1 MRKAS
6 ETVKHLL
13 IINGIFFLATLVI
26 GEYSYDLF
34 ALHYYQSPKFQYWQV
49 FSHMFMHGD
58 FFFFFFNMI
67 GLWMFGTPIEE
78 MWGKNKFIFF
88 YLSTGF
94 GAAALQLLFYSFQV
108 NQANEVF
115 LNLNI
120 DLIVIEY
127 NKIILPKS
135 LWKQT
140 MIKNNDE
147 VEFVT
152 IVGGG

>member
-1 MRKAS
+1 MEYFYVNDK
-6 ETVKHLL
+6 K
-13 IINGIFFLATLVI
+13 IFL
-26 GEYSYDLF
+26 D
-34 ALHYYQSPKFQYWQV
+34 QV
-49 FSHMFMHGD
+49 FTVTD
-58 FFFFFFNMI
+58 
-67 GLWMFGTPIEE
+67 
-78 MWGKNKFIFF
+78 
-88 YLSTGF
+88 
-94 GAAALQLLFYSFQV
+94 LL
-108 NQANEVF
+108 VF

-135 LWKQT
+135 LWKLT

>member
-1 MRKAS
+1 MQCFYVNDRKIFS
-6 ETVKHLL
+6 DQSFSVSDLL
-13 IINGIFFLATLVI
+13 
-26 GEYSYDLF
+26 
-34 ALHYYQSPKFQYWQV
+34 
-49 FSHMFMHGD
+49 
-58 FFFFFFNMI
+58 
-67 GLWMFGTPIEE
+67 
-78 MWGKNKFIFF
+78 
-88 YLSTGF
+88 
-94 GAAALQLLFYSFQV
+94 
-108 NQANEVF
+108 VF

-140 MIKNNDE
+140 VIKNNDE

>member
-1 MRKAS
+1 MQCFYVNDRKIFS
-6 ETVKHLL
+6 DQSFSVSDLL
-13 IINGIFFLATLVI
+13 
-26 GEYSYDLF
+26 
-34 ALHYYQSPKFQYWQV
+34 
-49 FSHMFMHGD
+49 
-58 FFFFFFNMI
+58 
-67 GLWMFGTPIEE
+67 
-78 MWGKNKFIFF
+78 
-88 YLSTGF
+88 
-94 GAAALQLLFYSFQV
+94 
-108 NQANEVF
+108 VF

-140 MIKNNDE
+140 VIKDNDE

>member
-1 MRKAS
+1 MFCLVVYIFKPKSEVNFMECFYVNDRKLFLNQS
-6 ETVKHLL
+6 FSVNDLL
-13 IINGIFFLATLVI
+13 
-26 GEYSYDLF
+26 
-34 ALHYYQSPKFQYWQV
+34 
-49 FSHMFMHGD
+49 
-58 FFFFFFNMI
+58 
-67 GLWMFGTPIEE
+67 
-78 MWGKNKFIFF
+78 
-88 YLSTGF
+88 
-94 GAAALQLLFYSFQV
+94 
-108 NQANEVF
+108 VF

-120 DLIVIEY
+120 DLIVIKY

>member
-1 MRKAS
+1 MECFYVNDRKLFLNQS
-6 ETVKHLL
+6 FSVNDLL
-13 IINGIFFLATLVI
+13 
-26 GEYSYDLF
+26 
-34 ALHYYQSPKFQYWQV
+34 
-49 FSHMFMHGD
+49 
-58 FFFFFFNMI
+58 
-67 GLWMFGTPIEE
+67 
-78 MWGKNKFIFF
+78 
-88 YLSTGF
+88 
-94 GAAALQLLFYSFQV
+94 
-108 NQANEVF
+108 VF

-135 LWKQT
+135 LWKHT

>member
-1 MRKAS
+1 MQCFYINDRKIFS
-6 ETVKHLL
+6 NQSFSVSDLL
-13 IINGIFFLATLVI
+13 
-26 GEYSYDLF
+26 
-34 ALHYYQSPKFQYWQV
+34 
-49 FSHMFMHGD
+49 
-58 FFFFFFNMI
+58 
-67 GLWMFGTPIEE
+67 
-78 MWGKNKFIFF
+78 
-88 YLSTGF
+88 
-94 GAAALQLLFYSFQV
+94 
-108 NQANEVF
+108 VF

-140 MIKNNDE
+140 VIKNNDE

>member
-1 MRKAS
+1 MECFYVNDRKLFLNQS
-6 ETVKHLL
+6 FSVNDLL
-13 IINGIFFLATLVI
+13 
-26 GEYSYDLF
+26 
-34 ALHYYQSPKFQYWQV
+34 
-49 FSHMFMHGD
+49 
-58 FFFFFFNMI
+58 
-67 GLWMFGTPIEE
+67 
-78 MWGKNKFIFF
+78 
-88 YLSTGF
+88 
-94 GAAALQLLFYSFQV
+94 
-108 NQANEVF
+108 VF

>member
-1 MRKAS
+1 MQCFYVNDRK
-6 ETVKHLL
+6 
-13 IINGIFFLATLVI
+13 
-26 GEYSYDLF
+26 
-34 ALHYYQSPKFQYWQV
+34 V
-49 FSHMFMHGD
+49 FSDQSFSVQD
-58 FFFFFFNMI
+58 
-67 GLWMFGTPIEE
+67 
-78 MWGKNKFIFF
+78 
-88 YLSTGF
+88 
-94 GAAALQLLFYSFQV
+94 LLT
-108 NQANEVF
+108 F

-140 MIKNNDE
+140 VIKNNDE

>member
-1 MRKAS
+1 MECFYVNDRKLFLNQS
-6 ETVKHLL
+6 FSVNDLL
-13 IINGIFFLATLVI
+13 
-26 GEYSYDLF
+26 
-34 ALHYYQSPKFQYWQV
+34 
-49 FSHMFMHGD
+49 
-58 FFFFFFNMI
+58 
-67 GLWMFGTPIEE
+67 
-78 MWGKNKFIFF
+78 
-88 YLSTGF
+88 
-94 GAAALQLLFYSFQV
+94 
-108 NQANEVF
+108 VF

-152 IVGGG
+152 IVCGG

>member
-1 MRKAS
+1 MQCFYVNDRKIFS
-6 ETVKHLL
+6 DQSFSVQDLL
-13 IINGIFFLATLVI
+13 T
-26 GEYSYDLF
+26 
-34 ALHYYQSPKFQYWQV
+34 
-49 FSHMFMHGD
+49 
-58 FFFFFFNMI
+58 
-67 GLWMFGTPIEE
+67 
-78 MWGKNKFIFF
+78 
-88 YLSTGF
+88 
-94 GAAALQLLFYSFQV
+94 
-108 NQANEVF
+108 F

-140 MIKNNDE
+140 VIKNNDE

>member
-1 MRKAS
+1 
-6 ETVKHLL
+6 LL
-13 IINGIFFLATLVI
+13 
-26 GEYSYDLF
+26 
-34 ALHYYQSPKFQYWQV
+34 
-49 FSHMFMHGD
+49 
-58 FFFFFFNMI
+58 
-67 GLWMFGTPIEE
+67 
-78 MWGKNKFIFF
+78 
-88 YLSTGF
+88 
-94 GAAALQLLFYSFQV
+94 
-108 NQANEVF
+108 VF

-135 LWKQT
+135 LWKLT

>member
-1 MRKAS
+1 MQCFYVNDRKIFLDQS
-6 ETVKHLL
+6 FSVNDLL
-13 IINGIFFLATLVI
+13 
-26 GEYSYDLF
+26 
-34 ALHYYQSPKFQYWQV
+34 
-49 FSHMFMHGD
+49 
-58 FFFFFFNMI
+58 
-67 GLWMFGTPIEE
+67 
-78 MWGKNKFIFF
+78 
-88 YLSTGF
+88 
-94 GAAALQLLFYSFQV
+94 
-108 NQANEVF
+108 VF

-135 LWKQT
+135 LWKLT

>member
-1 MRKAS
+1 MECFYVNDRKLFLNQS
-6 ETVKHLL
+6 FSVSDLL
-13 IINGIFFLATLVI
+13 
-26 GEYSYDLF
+26 
-34 ALHYYQSPKFQYWQV
+34 
-49 FSHMFMHGD
+49 
-58 FFFFFFNMI
+58 
-67 GLWMFGTPIEE
+67 
-78 MWGKNKFIFF
+78 
-88 YLSTGF
+88 
-94 GAAALQLLFYSFQV
+94 
-108 NQANEVF
+108 VF